1 MILLLI
7 RKVRYKSLVSWL
19 GDVGSVVL
27 TLEIIASK
35 RLFCRGGGTGPAGP
49 VLATPSGSLLQGWRN
64 RSGCSGFGRTTFHS
78 KIMRFIILD

>member
-19 GDVGSVVL
+19 GDVVSVVL

-49 VLATPSGSLLQGWRN
+49 VLAAPSVSSAGVAEPVRL
-64 RSGCSGFGRTTFHS
+64 F
-78 KIMRFIILD
+78 RFWPHHFSQQNNEIHYS